1 MNDKV
6 TAMNTAPASTP
17 SKDIPAAAPNLQPQ
31 KAEENKPA
39 IAEPAVAAPAVKV

>member
-17 SKDIPAAAPNLQPQ
+17 SKDIPAAAPSVQPE
-31 KAEENKPA
+31 KTEESKPN
-39 IAEPAVAAPAVKV
+39 IVEPAVAAPAVKV